1 MRYTDSTIRYT
12 NHTTSLGTNE
22 NIVDGNMDQLH
33 EIADQSHHDETDSS
47 SRGGLGELYRLRRI
61 RTQPRLVGLR
71 ATVQEELA
79 VSDKVLH
86 RLNNIS
92 FDGHDKTSAYGNVP
106 HGTHR
111 NWVQNT
117 VNG

>member
-61 RTQPRLVGLR
+61 RNANPSCWASCNG
-71 ATVQEELA
+71 
-79 VSDKVLH
+79 S
-86 RLNNIS
+86 
-92 FDGHDKTSAYGNVP
+92 G
-106 HGTHR
+106 GTCCL
-111 NWVQNT
+111 
-117 VNG
+117 